1 MNNIFEK
8 LSIFGR
14 RSTKARAEFE
24 HMLEHKQE
32 INPGAEASRIAIMY
46 GVAGTLWIMTSDW
59 VVGKVITNQYLYRQV
74 QMYKGWLYVVIT
86 MMLLYFL
93 IKNRMEMFKKAMYE
107 IYMSYEELS
116 TTYEELTAMEDEL
129 RENFDELKAHRDAL
143 FESEQR
149 YELAVEGSNDGIW
162 DWDVKNDKYYSSLGW
177 VKDEE
182 IYNEALKSSLKD
194 WTDRI
199 HPQDRAGVVQKFQEY
214 LRSKSGIYENR
225 YRIMDKDG
233 IYIWVLS
240 RGKAIWDN
248 EGEPVRIAGS
258 HTDITEYK
266 KMEEKL
272 QYMAYYD
279 ELTGLPNRNMFEV
292 EINRLIDT
300 HKSNGT
306 KFAVVYM
313 DVDNFKHVN
322 DTLGHASGDML
333 LTYIADILK
342 NQLDRE
348 DMPVRLSGDEFSILI
363 GNMDGNE
370 DVANKLDRL
379 IKHLRRPWILQE
391 HEFFVSFSMGVA
403 VYPDNGDDMTALLKS
418 ADTAMFS
425 VKENGKDSYCFYT
438 DSMQEKTLKHI
449 DMINSLRRAIEE
461 EEFVLYY
468 QPLVNMKTGEIEGM
482 EALVRWFHSKKGF
495 ISPLDFIPLAEET
508 GQILEIGSWVLKT
521 ACNTKRKWEDMGFA
535 DIKMSIN
542 LSSKRLA
549 NSDVDRELERI
560 IQSEGIS
567 VKDIQIEVTETAVMK
582 NINTAGE
589 VLQRMRDKGIK
600 IALDDFGTGY
610 SSLTY
615 LKNLPIDVVKID
627 RGFIKNIE
635 EKKQDE
641 FIVKTVVELAHGLGK
656 EVVAEGIETKRQLE
670 FLREIGCDTA
680 QGYLFSRPVPA
691 AEIENMLIQGKNYSE
706 LVTGVTE

>member
-1 MNNIFEK
+1 MNDIFEK
-8 LSIFGR
+8 LSMFGR
-14 RSTKARAEFE
+14 RSARAKNKFE
-24 HMLEHKQE
+24 HMLKNKEE
-32 INPGAEASRIAIMY
+32 INPGAEASRIAVMY
-46 GVAGTLWIMTSDW
+46 GTAGMLWIMTSDW
-59 VVGKVITNQYLYRQV
+59 VVGKMITKPYLYRQV
-74 QMYKGWLYVVIT
+74 QMYKGWLYVFVT
-86 MMLLYFL
+86 MMILYFL
-93 IKNRMEMFKKAMYE
+93 IKTSMEMFK
-107 IYMSYEELS
+107 
-116 TTYEELTAMEDEL
+116 
-129 RENFDELKAHRDAL
+129 
-143 FESEQR
+143 
-149 YELAVEGSNDGIW
+149 
-162 DWDVKNDKYYSSLGW
+162 
-177 VKDEE
+177 
-182 IYNEALKSSLKD
+182 
-194 WTDRI
+194 
-199 HPQDRAGVVQKFQEY
+199 
-214 LRSKSGIYENR
+214 
-225 YRIMDKDG
+225 
-233 IYIWVLS
+233 
-240 RGKAIWDN
+240 KAIWDN

-279 ELTGLPNRNMFEV
+279 ELTGLSNRNMFGV
-292 EINRLIDT
+292 EISNLIDR
-300 HKSNGT
+300 HKANGT

-342 NQLDRE
+342 NQLDE
-348 DMPVRLSGDEFSILI
+348 GDMAVRLGGDEFSILI
-363 GNMDGNE
+363 GSMNENE

-379 IKHLRRPWILQE
+379 VKHLRRPWMLKE

-449 DMINSLRRAIEE
+449 DMINSLRRAIED

-468 QPLVNMKTGEIEGM
+468 QPIVNMKSGDIEGV
-482 EALVRWFHSKKGF
+482 EALVRWLHPKKGF

-508 GQILEIGSWVLKT
+508 GQILEIGSWVMKT
-521 ACNTKRKWEDMGFA
+521 ACKTKRKWENMGFA
-535 DIKMSIN
+535 DVKMSIN
-542 LSSKRLA
+542 FSGKRIV
-549 NSDVDRELERI
+549 NTDVDRELETI

-582 NINTAGE
+582 NMKTAVE
-589 VLQRMRDKGIK
+589 VLLKMRNRGIK

-656 EVVAEGIETKRQLE
+656 EIVAEGIETKRQLE

-691 AEIENMLIQGKNYSE
+691 EEIENMLIKGKNYSE